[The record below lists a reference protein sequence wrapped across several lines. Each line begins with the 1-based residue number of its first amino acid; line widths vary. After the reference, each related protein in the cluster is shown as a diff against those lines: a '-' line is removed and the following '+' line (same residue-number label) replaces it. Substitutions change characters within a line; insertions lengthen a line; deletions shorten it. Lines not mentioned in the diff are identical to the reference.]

1 VKFYLNYR
9 TFYWFR
15 TLCENVVFLAVQ
27 FFCDTLHQV
36 ATVVME
42 TVQLVLSQF
51 KNTVYIYEQSSR
63 VWLG

>member
-1 VKFYLNYR
+1 
-9 TFYWFR
+9 
-15 TLCENVVFLAVQ
+15 
-27 FFCDTLHQV
+27 V